1 MAGGEPLSALDSLFL
16 HLESPATPMHTG
28 SVAIFEGA
36 PLRDRRGALRMA
48 DLRDEISERLFMVPK
63 LRRRVRFPAGPWA
76 TPQWVDDAAF
86 DVSFHVRQVTLAPP
100 GSEAQLN
107 ELSAALMSVPLDRA
121 HPLWQLWLV
130 DGLAGGRVA
139 FVQKLHH
146 ALADGLAGVE
156 LATVLLDLE
165 RRPVRYHAA
174 RPWHPRP
181 VHGPVRELARDAVRR
196 GTLAVR
202 FGVGALGALADPVGA
217 VRRTAALVEGLATY
231 ATPRTVAPPTSL
243 NVPVNA
249 GRRFAVVRQPL
260 GPLRGV
266 EERFGVTLNDVVLAA
281 VAGGLR
287 TQLAA
292 RGEAL
297 DGRELRVM
305 VPVGEDHHGD
315 HRLGNRVSAL
325 LVALPLGGDD
335 PVARLRAVSDDVR
348 AHKARHQ
355 ALAGARLLDLAEA
368 LPPVVLAAVSP
379 LVHRQ
384 RLCNVVVT
392 NVPGPSVPLFALGAR
407 LLEVFPVVPLA
418 GNLSVGVAVF
428 SYDGQLTLGI
438 LADRDRGGD
447 VQVLAAGIGRA
458 FEAMVEAARRP
469 ERTRSPGGAAAR
481 TRTGHVTGHATEDD
495 RAVAATCA
503 AGS

>member
-1 MAGGEPLSALDSLFL
+1 MAGGEPLSVLDTFFL
-16 HLESPATPMHTG
+16 HLESPATPMHFG
-28 SVAIFEGA
+28 SVAIFEGP
-36 PLRDRRGALRMA
+36 PLRDRRGALRIA
-48 DLRDEISERLFMVPK
+48 DVRHEIAERLYLVPK
-63 LRRRVRFPAGPWA
+63 LRRRVRFPAGPWTA
-76 TPQWVDDAAF
+76 PQWVDDAAF
-86 DVSFHVRQVTLAPP
+86 DVSSHVRQVALPPP
-100 GSEAQLN
+100 GTEAQLH
-107 ELSAALMSVPLDRA
+107 ELCAELMAVPLDRA

-139 FVQKLHH
+139 FVQQLHH

-156 LATVLLDLE
+156 LATVLLDVE
-165 RRPVRYHAA
+165 RRPVRHPTA

-181 VHGPVRELARDAVRR
+181 VHGPVRELARDMVRR
-196 GTLAVR
+196 GTRVAR
-202 FGVGALGALADPVGA
+202 FGAGALGALADPAGA
-217 VRRTAALVEGLATY
+217 ARRTAELVEGLATY
-231 ATPRTVAPPTSL
+231 ATPRTLAPPSSL
-243 NVPVNA
+243 NVPVTA

-260 GPLRGV
+260 GPLRRV

-297 DGRELRVM
+297 DGRELRVL

-315 HRLGNRVSAL
+315 HRLGNRVSGL
-325 LVALPLGGDD
+325 FVALPLGGDD
-335 PVARLRAVSDDVR
+335 PVARLRAVADAVGAR
-348 AHKARHQ
+348 KAHHQ

-368 LPPVVLAAVSP
+368 VPPVVLAAVTP

-407 LLEVFPVVPLA
+407 MLEVFPVVPLA

-438 LADRDRGGD
+438 LADRDRGRD
-447 VQVLAAGIGRA
+447 VEVLAAGIGRT
-458 FEAMVEAARRP
+458 FEAMVGAARRP
-469 ERTRSPGGAAAR
+469 EGARPRRGAVAR
-481 TRTGHVTGHATEDD
+481 VGAGHAAGHD
-495 RAVAATCA
+495 RAEAASWA